1 LLRRK
6 VIIDPTC
13 PICGREAESGS
24 TVFHIL
30 WDCASARDVW
40 CWGPVFLQKSS
51 YVGPSF
57 MQVVEGI
64 FQRGENDDIRLF
76 VGVARR
82 LWLRRNEFIHDGFFA
97 NPDRVM
103 QGACQVMEEFQLI
116 AAQSIYH

>member
-1 LLRRK
+1 MGLLLRG
-6 VIIDPTC
+6 T
-13 PICGREAESGS
+13 SG
-24 TVFHIL
+24 VGVLFFFK
-30 WDCASARDVW
+30 R
-40 CWGPVFLQKSS
+40 
-51 YVGPSF
+51 GPSF

-82 LWLRRNEFIHDGFFA
+82 VWLRRNEFIHDGFFA

-103 QGACQVMEEFQLI
+103 QGACPVMEEFQLI